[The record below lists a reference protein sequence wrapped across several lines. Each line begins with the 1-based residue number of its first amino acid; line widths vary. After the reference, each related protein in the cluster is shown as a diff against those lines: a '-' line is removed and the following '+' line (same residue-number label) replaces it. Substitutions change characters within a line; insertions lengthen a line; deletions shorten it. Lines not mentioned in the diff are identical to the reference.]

1 MRTMETDIWPPTV
14 EAWEL
19 LMAETVKA
27 ATVFA
32 DYQPGAVL
40 APGSGTTGDD
50 PLGLHYADLGPL
62 AFILNEAMDS
72 AINQGIDRESL
83 LEGIAQVAGDGI
95 TAADADD
102 VLTDNV
108 QCPPPALLQAFATE
122 LAIDAEIIFD
132 AGRRGG
138 CKIYGPDMSPPGY

>member
-1 MRTMETDIWPPTV
+1 MKNMETDTAAQ
-14 EAWEL
+14 AWEL
-19 LMAETVKA
+19 LMAETVSA
-27 ATVFA
+27 AREGA

-72 AINQGIDRESL
+72 AVNRGIDRESL
-83 LEGIAQVAGDGI
+83 LEGIAQVAGEGI

-108 QCPPPALLQAFATE
+108 QCPPAGLLQAFASE
-122 LAIDAEIIFD
+122 LAIDMEIIYD

-138 CKIYGPDMSPPGY
+138 CTCYGTDLSPPGY

>member
-1 MRTMETDIWPPTV
+1 
-14 EAWEL
+14 
-19 LMAETVKA
+19 MAETVGA
-27 ATVFA
+27 AREA
-32 DYQPGAVL
+32 DDYQPGAVM

-72 AINQGIDRESL
+72 AVKRGIDRETL
-83 LEGIAQVAGDGI
+83 LEGIAQVAGPDI
-95 TAADADD
+95 SPADAED

-108 QCPPPALLQAFATE
+108 QCPPPELLQAFASE
-122 LAIDAEIIFD
+122 LAIDVEIIFD

-138 CKIYGPDMSPPGY
+138 CTCYGVDMTPPGY